1 MMGRGLAV
9 LCVPALLAACA
20 PIGVS
25 TPQTFDE
32 RLASGVATVSAVRTT
47 TTALYRESQLSAEDA
62 QRMHAQADS
71 VREGIEAARG
81 LHATDPEAGNVR
93 LTAEASTL
101 EGMQKYLNSKR
112 PVPCMPL
119 FC

>member
-1 MMGRGLAV
+1 MGRSLAV
-9 LCVPALLAACA
+9 LCLPALLAACA

-32 RLASGVATVSAVRTT
+32 RWMNGVAKASAVRTT
-47 TTALYRESQLSAEDA
+47 ATTLHREGHVSADDA
-62 QRMHAQADS
+62 QRVHAQADNA
-71 VREGIEAARG
+71 REGLEAARG
-81 LHATDPEAGNVR
+81 LKAIDPDAGGVR
-93 LTAEASTL
+93 LAAEVATL
-101 EGMQKYLNSKR
+101 DGLQTYLDAKR